1 MLNSDI
7 FISIIKFVL
16 FLQIENKSDMGK
28 IQNKQ
33 EQSKRLVENTI
44 LKNIP
49 KDQVS
54 WIRQPVTLTFM
65 RGDFERIQLIFMASI
80 MERMQDRVNDW
91 LGMGKEKQALQPS
104 LFSKEEIAHG
114 MDFVRIPLSSF
125 GIASGHYDQL
135 DEAAELMSGMRYKHD
150 TVNDKGL
157 PVTDYIPLF
166 EKIRIPR
173 RPVFK
178 DGEQLFKKD
187 KDGNLLRD
195 ENGKPVP
202 VEHRES
208 YVEFKINKGAMESAF
223 NMKQYNR
230 YLKDAALNCKSR
242 FTARIYLCLTA
253 YKFSRQKTW
262 TVSYKDLRLMLGADG
277 EFDEKKKPI
286 VKYPIYTDF
295 RKRVLNDSRKELMDL
310 AEKGMVDCY
319 FDYEEIFPG
328 GKRRGNPDK
337 IIFKIFLSEMGK
349 EDQRRISSNIH
360 AGKIVSILSEE
371 FNFSSEEISGIMKR
385 ISPEF
390 SEIVKSFLEDISRT
404 ISKRE
409 DISNKKGYI
418 MASLKSKL
426 SQLEEEFAQPVI
438 TTVDTS
444 PEFEFQEA
452 EAVEVMHDE
461 RWDSFLADMK
471 MGMEEDLFD
480 CWIKPLELDSLKDG
494 NIYIKSPSSFV
505 TEQIEEKFADLFMK
519 NLRKHFSKDI
529 TVFFV

>member
-1 MLNSDI
+1 
-7 FISIIKFVL
+7 
-16 FLQIENKSDMGK
+16 MGK

-33 EQSKRLVENTI
+33 EQSKKVVENTI
-44 LKNIP
+44 LKNMP

-187 KDGNLLRD
+187 KDGNLMRD

-286 VKYPIYTDF
+286 VKYPVYTDF
-295 RKRVLNDSRKELMDL
+295 RKRVLNDSRKELMEL
-310 AEKGMVDCY
+310 AERGMVDCY
-319 FDYEEIFPG
+319 FDYEEVFP

-349 EDQRRISSNIH
+349 EDQKKLSMGKHKSRIITMLADDMH
-360 AGKIVSILSEE
+360 
-371 FNFSSEEISGIMKR
+371 FSSDEITDILAR
-385 ISPEF
+385 ISPDF
-390 SEIVKSFLEDISRT
+390 SEIVMNFIESIIEYLRGRAGEIA
-404 ISKRE
+404 
-409 DISNKKGYI
+409 NPKGYLI
-418 MASLKSKL
+418 KSLNTKL

-471 MGMEEDLFD
+471 SGMEKDLFD

-529 TVFFV
+529 TVFFI